1 MRDPDKL
8 NDALTGSVLELLKVP
23 VIWPILIL
31 MMVNYVLA
39 ARIRGL
45 WAGPYLQE
53 VFGVTGPSIGLVTLV
68 MGVAMAF
75 GNFIFWAT

>member
-23 VIWPILIL
+23 VIWPILIH

-39 ARIRGL
+39 AGIRGL

-53 VFGVTGPSIGLVTLV
+53 VFGVTGPSIG
-68 MGVAMAF
+68 
-75 GNFIFWAT
+75 